1 MSSKPVDEFADAL
14 ALATRYTRSRV
25 RSVHEVRAYLQ
36 QHGLTAR
43 LTARV
48 IAAGVS
54 RGLLDDQA
62 AAALWVEH
70 WARHGY
76 AWAAIRAKLAA
87 KGFDERVV
95 AEAGRGS
102 GVMQTD
108 EARARAVVQR
118 AATRTTSANRLR
130 VARRLAGRGF
140 DQDIIER
147 ILEDVTAS

>member
-1 MSSKPVDEFADAL
+1 MSSKPEDEFADAL

-36 QHGLTAR
+36 QYGLTAR

-95 AEAGRGS
+95 AEAGRLS
-102 GVMQTD
+102 GVTQTD
-108 EARARAVVQR
+108 EARARDVIQQA
-118 AATRTTSANRLR
+118 SAKVARVSR
-130 VARRLAGRGF
+130 EQVARRLAGRGF

-147 ILEDVTAS
+147 ILEDVTTS